1 MKKLLFLMLP
11 LLALM
16 LLGSCRGDEGPMG
29 PEGPAGPAG
38 LDGRDGQ
45 DGRDGLDGEGMKTL
59 DFDFTVEQN
68 DWTPVLDTEEPYFKF
83 SFENFAELET
93 KVIEQGMVSV
103 NRVFGD
109 GYYGAVPSVQ
119 LKKATND
126 NGDVVFYTQ
135 VIDYEFAPKTI
146 NFFVT
151 NSDFYMDEKP
161 ETMTFR
167 VVVQYY

>member
-1 MKKLLFLMLP
+1 MLP

-29 PEGPAGPAG
+29 PMGPQGEPGRDG
-38 LDGRDGQ
+38 LDGQ
-45 DGRDGLDGEGMKTL
+45 NGRDGLDGEGMKTL

-68 DWTPVLDTEEPYFKF
+68 NWQAIIDTDEPYFKY
-83 SFENFAELET
+83 SFDNFAELQ
-93 KVIEQGMVSV
+93 KNVIEQGMLSV
-103 NRVFGD
+103 YRVFSD

-119 LKKATND
+119 LKKATD
-126 NGDVVFYTQ
+126 NNGETVFYTQ
-135 VIDYEFAPKTI
+135 VIDYEFATNTI